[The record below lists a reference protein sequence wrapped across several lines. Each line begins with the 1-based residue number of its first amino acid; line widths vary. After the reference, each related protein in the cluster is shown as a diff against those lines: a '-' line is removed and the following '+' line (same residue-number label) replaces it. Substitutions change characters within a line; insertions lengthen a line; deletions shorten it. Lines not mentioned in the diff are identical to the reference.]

1 MNNRNCYEAA
11 MRMVKLNQEIME
23 INNRMR
29 TCKENSIAYNVLA
42 EEVDRKYSEFL
53 SIKHTLQTIKMPI
66 MVV

>member
-1 MNNRNCYEAA
+1 
-11 MRMVKLNQEIME
+11 MVKLNQEIME